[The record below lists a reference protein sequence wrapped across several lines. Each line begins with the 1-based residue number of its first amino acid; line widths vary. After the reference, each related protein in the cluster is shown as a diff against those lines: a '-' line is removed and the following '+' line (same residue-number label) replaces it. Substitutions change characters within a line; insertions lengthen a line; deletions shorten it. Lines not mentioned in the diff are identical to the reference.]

1 MLIDLNSETPHVG
14 VKIGEKVYQIYAND
28 KTDSLI
34 DQVVGHCFEQADKL
48 ETLRSKLEDAE
59 NGKTKITEKDITSF
73 SDDIIKS
80 LREKMIALFDEL
92 LNEKGAGQKLWEA
105 KHGSTDLLMTDLRTI
120 QDALKQERS
129 SYKKQR
135 QQMLKN
141 KYPVRNLKPRQ
152 NTRK

>member
-34 DQVVGHCFEQADKL
+34 DQVVGHYFEQADKL
-48 ETLRSKLEDAE
+48 ETLRSKLEEAE
-59 NGKTKITEKDITSF
+59 NGKTKITEKDITNF
-73 SDDIIKS
+73 SNDIIKS
-80 LREKMIALFDEL
+80 LRGKMIALFDEL